1 MVKNMDM
8 TPYSNYL
15 LCLGT
20 LRLCRRIK
28 EEQPELWA
36 QICAEAEAAKND
48 AMAKEARDEIS

>member
-1 MVKNMDM
+1 MDM

-15 LCLGT
+15 LCMGT

-28 EEQPELWA
+28 EEHPELWA

-48 AMAKEARDEIS
+48 AIAKEAHNEIS

>member
-1 MVKNMDM
+1 MDM

-36 QICAEAEAAKND
+36 QICAEADQAEAAKND
-48 AMAKEARDEIS
+48 AIAKEAHNEIS